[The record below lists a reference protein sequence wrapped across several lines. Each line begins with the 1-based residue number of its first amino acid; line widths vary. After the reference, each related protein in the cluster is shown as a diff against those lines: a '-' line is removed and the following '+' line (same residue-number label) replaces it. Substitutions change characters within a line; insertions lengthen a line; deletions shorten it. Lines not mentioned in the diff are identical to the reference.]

1 MLRAALRRRLPFS
14 IPMHTPARPH
24 SHQCG
29 GHGHSHDHGH
39 SHGGGH
45 THSHGTVESFVQGEA
60 LRQCKLA
67 TAAGAFTNVFFAVT
81 KLYYG
86 TAGGSVALVADG
98 FHAFTDLFA
107 DAVSYASISFANAAF
122 PRCRFPF
129 GIGRLE
135 TSGAVVVAAILLF
148 GGIALLIQ
156 SFQVCWGQL
165 LAVLAP
171 VEAHDHDHGHSH
183 TAGDHHGHS
192 HFELTAKDDSGRDII
207 VWTMVVLA
215 ASSVVCKE
223 LLFHWTRRVGKK
235 AGSRVVIANAY
246 HHRADAWSGGVALVG
261 VFGQYIGLA
270 GVDGLAGIVVSLSI
284 CQIGYNLLKGS
295 IMEFFD
301 YQNSEDI
308 SQLRQRLQMFS
319 PTVDNAGNQPVGDL
333 TSVSVENK
341 IEVHKVVPINVFL
354 MRHGG
359 NYVLH
364 LTLIVNEAHTALPN
378 FSLDRKDHTTR
389 AVVYGGAGNFRRP
402 ASHEQLHHDTRGLSD
417 TDGETKKD
425 GGGDC
430 PPPWGSDA
438 KEEDGDKEAPSVEDV
453 IDGDSEEDEFRR
465 TIPPY
470 IIGSGATIN
479 PSLERCLYGLMEFH
493 HLPLTLTYDWEK
505 RVVYVR
511 HNAMHLSAECTR
523 DVEAVASCFKCVVK
537 QEEEA

>member
-364 LTLIVNEAHTALPN
+364 LTLIVNEAHTALQI
-378 FSLDRKDHTTR
+378 SRSIEKITR
-389 AVVYGGAGNFRRP
+389 LARSFMVVQETFVVLQVTSSYTM
-402 ASHEQLHHDTRGLSD
+402 TREGYQTLMEKLKK
-417 TDGETKKD
+417 TEEETVRHRGEVMQK
-425 GGGDC
+425 
-430 PPPWGSDA
+430 
-438 KEEDGDKEAPSVEDV
+438 EDGDKEAPSVEDV

>member
-1 MLRAALRRRLPFS
+1 
-14 IPMHTPARPH
+14 
-24 SHQCG
+24 
-29 GHGHSHDHGH
+29 
-39 SHGGGH
+39 
-45 THSHGTVESFVQGEA
+45 
-60 LRQCKLA
+60 
-67 TAAGAFTNVFFAVT
+67 
-81 KLYYG
+81 
-86 TAGGSVALVADG
+86 
-98 FHAFTDLFA
+98 
-107 DAVSYASISFANAAF
+107 
-122 PRCRFPF
+122 
-129 GIGRLE
+129 
-135 TSGAVVVAAILLF
+135 
-148 GGIALLIQ
+148 
-156 SFQVCWGQL
+156 
-165 LAVLAP
+165 
-171 VEAHDHDHGHSH
+171 
-183 TAGDHHGHS
+183 
-192 HFELTAKDDSGRDII
+192 
-207 VWTMVVLA
+207 MVVLA

-364 LTLIVNEAHTALPN
+364 LTLIVNEAHTALQI
-378 FSLDRKDHTTR
+378 SRSIEKITR
-389 AVVYGGAGNFRRP
+389 LARSFMVVQETFVVLQVTSSYTM
-402 ASHEQLHHDTRGLSD
+402 TREGYQTLMEKLKK
-417 TDGETKKD
+417 TEEETVRHRGEVMQK
-425 GGGDC
+425 
-430 PPPWGSDA
+430 
-438 KEEDGDKEAPSVEDV
+438 EDGDKEAPSVEDV